1 MQDASKQDGDQ
12 DRSLAAAWLGVNLE
26 AGELERAKGGDQ
38 RDFNGIAAASNDHA
52 SDAGHGG
59 GSQVTISRPSS
70 RKASR
75 VASAMIVNWGL
86 TPSELGAA
94 APSAT

>member
-1 MQDASKQDGDQ
+1 
-12 DRSLAAAWLGVNLE
+12 
-26 AGELERAKGGDQ
+26 
-38 RDFNGIAAASNDHA
+38 
-52 SDAGHGG
+52 
-59 GSQVTISRPSS
+59 
-70 RKASR
+70 